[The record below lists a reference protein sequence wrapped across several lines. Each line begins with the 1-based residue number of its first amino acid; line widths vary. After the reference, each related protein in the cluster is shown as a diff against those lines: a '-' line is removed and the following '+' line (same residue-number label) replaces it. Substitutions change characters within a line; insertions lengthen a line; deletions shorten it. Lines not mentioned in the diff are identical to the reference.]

1 MPPTDPSMGTPAPM
15 AAPAQPPAVDPTAK
29 LPLSAEDLAS
39 WRERIDKSRSLR
51 QRVSRWWDANLKKY
65 APDQAGGDPD
75 EYSTV
80 LNTNRDFTLVERKK
94 ADLFYQS
101 PRIQAVPSPLL
112 SAQPQLLDT
121 HTDILNEKLGPF
133 HVNAKPM
140 VHRVLFD
147 VLCPSG
153 TGWTVMGYES
163 VTVPVDT
170 THPQTQQPYTAQVPL
185 FEDCY
190 WTWFSPKQALVPHD
204 FKSTDWDS
212 APWLGMEF
220 EVSVRVAKRKGWVPQ
235 DYVGST
241 PSTET
246 HFDHGTNSTPGEA
259 VASCVLI
266 VYKSAQFRDDV
277 VHPQHQTHL
286 ILVEGVKAEA
296 AEHKDSPYQ
305 RLDDKGALVPNSLIG
320 FPIHPCTIRTLTD
333 SAYVP
338 SDCTIS
344 RPLVNELNDARSHMV
359 LNRKSQLII
368 GFYDAGSMTTDALE
382 KAIKAPING
391 LVGLPSDVFAQ
402 AQPIKPIERGPYPRE
417 NFSVNDY
424 LDNDLSRTHAVDAE
438 QSGADSGGDQTAT
451 EASIK
456 QSNVSARLGF
466 ERGNVLDWY
475 VKGCTK
481 FSCILQW
488 YLPIEQ
494 AVQIVGPV
502 KAQEWDSWRKQVP
515 AHLAFTAL
523 PDSALRTDLAVERK
537 RALDEYSFFAN
548 DPLVNRGE
556 LLKAILPRLHYPMSV
571 LQTQPPE
578 KGPEP
583 PKLAMSIATAD
594 LDPMTPAYG
603 NVYQVLT
610 QLGIKNLAQPSI
622 DPIAAHAMQAMKE
635 AAAAPNTAHGGK
647 VAQQESLS
655 KHADDITG
663 GMQGTGA
670 QAETGAGG
678 TLQ

>member
-1 MPPTDPSMGTPAPM
+1 MPPADPSMGTPAPNPGM
-15 AAPAQPPAVDPTAK
+15 PPAVDPMAK

-39 WRERIDKSRSLR
+39 WRERIEKARDLR
-51 QRVSRWWDANLKKY
+51 KRVARWWAANLKKY
-65 APDQAGGDPD
+65 APDQAGGDPED
-75 EYSTV
+75 YSTE

-112 SAQPQLLDT
+112 MGQPQLLDT

-133 HVNAKPM
+133 GVNAKPM

-170 THPQTQQPYTAQVPL
+170 THPQTMQPYTAQVPL

-220 EVSVRVAKRKGWVPQ
+220 EISVRVAKRKGWVPE
-235 DYVGST
+235 DFVGAA

-246 HFDHGTNSTPGEA
+246 HFDHGTSGTPGEA

-286 ILVEGVKAEA
+286 ILVEGVKAEP
-296 AEHKDSPYQ
+296 AEHKNSPHQ
-305 RLDDKGALVPNSLIG
+305 RLDDKGALEPNSLVG
-320 FPIHPCTIRTLTD
+320 FPIHPLTIRTLTD
-333 SAYVP
+333 SSYVP

-359 LNRKSQLII
+359 LNRKSQLIV
-368 GFYDAGSMTTDALE
+368 GFYDAGQMTPQDVE
-382 KAIKAPING
+382 KMVKAPING
-391 LVGLPSDVFAQ
+391 LVGLPSDVFNL
-402 AQPIKPIERGPYPRE
+402 AQPIKPLDRGQYPRE

-475 VKGCTK
+475 VKGVTK
-481 FSCILQW
+481 FSAILQW

-494 AVQIVGPV
+494 AVQIVGPQ
-502 KAQEWDSWRKQVP
+502 KAQEWDSWRKTVP
-515 AHLAFTAL
+515 AHLAFSAL

-556 LLKAILPRLHYPMSV
+556 LLKAILPRLHYPMTV

-583 PKLAMSIATAD
+583 PKLAMSVAAAD

-603 NVYQVLT
+603 NIYQVLT
-610 QLGIKNLAQPSI
+610 QLGIKNLSQPI
-622 DPIAAHAMQAMKE
+622 VDPVAAHAMQAMKE
-635 AAAAPNTAHGGK
+635 AAASPNTAHGGK
-647 VAQQESLS
+647 VPQTESLS
-655 KHADDITG
+655 KHAADETG
-663 GMQGTGA
+663 AMQGTGSPA
-670 QAETGAGG
+670 ATGPGG
-678 TLQ
+678 AIQ